1 MSLPDLDRR
10 VWTILLIVFVQMV
23 GASMIVPI
31 LPLYAERTFDLQPQV
46 ITLLLTA
53 FFAAQFVA
61 GPYLGR
67 LSDRRGRIPVLML
80 SQMGT
85 AVSFAMLGLAGSVW
99 MLFVARIL
107 DGITGGNII
116 VAQAYITDVMPKERR
131 TEALGYIFAAFGIG
145 FIIGPALG
153 SLLST
158 AFGPRIPY
166 LFAAAAATV
175 TFLLSW
181 RVLDETVTPEM
192 QAAQRDHPADRL
204 TLPVLLGNGPLL
216 LIFAVGFVGQF
227 GLGTL
232 QATFALYGDAVL
244 FAGYSEQATNIGIG
258 VLLSIVGVAQFG
270 TQAAVLPRLA
280 ARFPDT
286 WLVVGGTLV
295 RGVGMLLF
303 AVAAAPLLGGVAALV
318 FALGSG
324 TMMPPLQSL
333 ATTSVSED
341 IRGGILGVF
350 QSVTSVATILS
361 TAISGTIFAIR
372 PALPL
377 WIGAVITF
385 VVLIPALIL
394 VRQLP
399 DAAPRLPKAA

>member
-1 MSLPDLDRR
+1 MSLPNLDRR
-10 VWTILLIVFVQMV
+10 AWTILLIVFVQMV

-53 FFAAQFVA
+53 FFAAQFIA
-61 GPYLGR
+61 GPPLGR
-67 LSDRRGRIPVLML
+67 LSDRRGRIPVLII
-80 SQMGT
+80 SQVGT
-85 AVSFAMLGLAGSVW
+85 ALSFAMLGLAGSVW
-99 MLFVARIL
+99 MLFAARIL
-107 DGITGGNII
+107 DGITGGNMI
-116 VAQAYITDVMPKERR
+116 VAQAYITDVMPRERR

-145 FIIGPALG
+145 FVVGPAVG
-153 SLLST
+153 SVLS
-158 AFGPRIPY
+158 ALFGPRIPY

-175 TFLLSW
+175 TVILSW

-192 QAAQRDHPADRL
+192 QATQRAHPSARL
-204 TLPVLLGNGPLL
+204 TLPLLLGNVPLL

-232 QATFALYGDAVL
+232 QSTFALYGDAVL
-244 FAGYSEQATNIGIG
+244 FAGYTERATNIGIG
-258 VLLSIVGVAQFG
+258 ILLSIVGLAQFT
-270 TQAAVLPRLA
+270 TQTAVLPRLA

-286 WLVVGGTLV
+286 WLVVGGTFV
-295 RGVGMLLF
+295 RGIGMTLF
-303 AVAAAPLLGGVAALV
+303 VIATMPLLGGVASLV

-333 ATTSVSED
+333 ATTAVDEE

-361 TAISGTIFAIR
+361 TAISGTIFEIGPTLPLAIGAAATFLVLV
-372 PALPL
+372 PAL
-377 WIGAVITF
+377 F
-385 VVLIPALIL
+385 L

-399 DAAPRLPKAA
+399 DAVPRAPRAR